1 MGLCSCVTLCARRQ
15 ICQKFCISILCK
27 NRMCCLLPVAALR
40 RHRCCRLRRRCVVS
54 VEFNLVSRKTNLVE
68 EQRLLGV
75 VTTTAE
81 LTTLPPPPTH
91 THMGFVQNSVEK
103 TKTRRLKMAQ
113 FALCRQ
119 HKQNDINRQC
129 EWKVYSGSR
138 RFEGDSQ

>member
-1 MGLCSCVTLCARRQ
+1 
-15 ICQKFCISILCK
+15 
-27 NRMCCLLPVAALR
+27 MCCLLAVAALR
-40 RHRCCRLRRRCVVS
+40 RHRCCILRRRCVVS

-91 THMGFVQNSVEK
+91 THMGFVQNAVEK